1 MSAAALLKVPS
12 QSAESEHGGHR
23 LNHATEIIGIEPG
36 DIDTR
41 RIQHVHRLL
50 FSQPLRL
57 LDAEP
62 QKREHAMLG
71 ADKTEVLSSRCRQR
85 LLELTTQAI
94 NALAYLAQLG
104 FPR

>member
-1 MSAAALLKVPS
+1 MPGQIKG
-12 QSAESEHGGHR
+12 SEHRGDR
-23 LNHATEIIGIEPG
+23 LDHPTEIIGIEPG
-36 DIDTR
+36 NIDTR